1 MNIKNRGVKCSFLIM
16 KDKFIKLRDSGVFEI
31 VPESI
36 YCILSDG
43 NYIKV
48 YYEKG
53 NGAGQIHSLGSLN
66 KLIKILPTSFYLYN
80 RFNIVNLDKLAVI
93 EKGNSFVFRNG
104 YSLKIRTGY
113 TKK

>member
-1 MNIKNRGVKCSFLIM
+1 M
-16 KDKFIKLRDSGVFEI
+16 KPKFIKLRDSGVFEI

-36 YCILSDG
+36 YCIISDG

-53 NGAGQIHSLGSLN
+53 NGADNIHSLGSLN
-66 KLIKILPTSFYLYN
+66 KILKKLPKSFYLYN
-80 RFNIVNLDKLAVI
+80 RFNIVNIDKLAVI
-93 EKGNSFVFRNG
+93 ERGNTFVFRNG

-113 TKK
+113 ARNPVDL